1 MLCARYSASWR
12 RSEPSS
18 SRLSLVAVPG
28 ERGGLHLEE
37 GREQASVSAGGASI
51 TERTP
56 RTEEENL
63 EGNSSRRRRERITRQ
78 CTTGFRPGHERLETV
93 GKSYHK
99 DTARRG
105 VTMCSYS
112 GPTTPSYRLMLL
124 LLVFLVASVHQATGE
139 KYIDKSGYLKWN
151 LGTNVLQG
159 AQDRLE
165 FRFRY
170 CNNKGVLIYQQ
181 GEGRNFFALGVNNE
195 RLYIEASINQLA
207 VEMYVGEN
215 VGRNQTHDV
224 TITGL
229 GTLNDQ
235 TRVIINGISYTPEIL
250 TDVDVSLDFSSSM
263 LVGETQIGGYESI
276 DQLRLN
282 TQRLKAYPIT
292 CITFIRAG
300 PTDIDLDSPSSQL
313 GVSDTCI
320 VCLPPSL
327 VTLTRTDSF
336 LRMRVDNSP
345 RSNTVISL
353 KFRTKAPD
361 GLLFYF
367 GGPAYVALY
376 LEGGALVLRLNTRG
390 SGSDTKYK
398 TTRATFNDG
407 EMQEVSVTRTG
418 NTATLRDGAGNIIA
432 QVIFGGSQNTAQALN
447 ADRLY
452 VGGFEAAVLGGLSS
466 DIEVTQSFRGCL
478 EELRFAS
485 YSAVESAP
493 TQVNFENQN
502 IDKSYVDFSACL
514 ESASCQSYACTG
526 EGQQCSLGVCEC
538 IHGYGVRSQNPLVC
552 YNIDDCSPNPCQN
565 GAQCTDKIADYNCT
579 CTDRYKGKNCSVVR
593 NCYDFPCLNGA
604 ECIELDTPTP
614 SAAGRNCSCA
624 PGYKGVD
631 CGQDCDEC
639 NEQCNSGMC
648 VNSISCENSI
658 GDFICEC
665 MVGYEGK
672 DCSSVIDYCKDNPCG
687 TGICNSFLTG
697 YNCSC
702 ADDPTGAVLNRQSCG
717 PLAVVNPIQI
727 SPAALVAILVCL
739 VILLILIIV
748 FVAFRRQ
755 YQQKKKTMYGYG
767 NGPDFE
773 ESRENIMKYEEEG
786 YGEEDQDAYDVN
798 LIKSVGDTLK
808 QRKPEDRS
816 KYPTLPLGEA
826 ADVGDFI
833 HGRLGDAEK
842 DTNDGAIDEMTP
854 FGDEGQGSL
863 AGSLSSLNS
872 SSSDGDQNYD
882 YLHDWGPRFSKLA
895 DMFNDGESDD

>member
-1 MLCARYSASWR
+1 MLVCGGRVRNMYS
-12 RSEPSS
+12 
-18 SRLSLVAVPG
+18 LQVV
-28 ERGGLHLEE
+28 
-37 GREQASVSAGGASI
+37 
-51 TERTP
+51 
-56 RTEEENL
+56 
-63 EGNSSRRRRERITRQ
+63 
-78 CTTGFRPGHERLETV
+78 
-93 GKSYHK
+93 
-99 DTARRG
+99 
-105 VTMCSYS
+105 VT
-112 GPTTPSYRLMLL
+112 
-124 LLVFLVASVHQATGE
+124 VFLVAFAQQARCE

-151 LGTNVLQG
+151 LGSNVLQG

-170 CNNKGVLIYQQ
+170 CNKQGVLIYQQ

-224 TITGL
+224 TITGVR
-229 GTLNDQ
+229 TLNYQ

-250 TDVDVSLDFSSSM
+250 TDVEVSLDFSSSM

-345 RSNTVISL
+345 RSNNVISL

-367 GGPAYVALY
+367 GGPCYVALY

-447 ADRLY
+447 AERLY

-493 TQVNFENQN
+493 TLVNFENQH
-502 IDKSYVDFSACL
+502 IDASGVDFSSCL
-514 ESASCQSYACTG
+514 ESASCQSYPCTG

-538 IHGYGVRSQNPLVC
+538 IHGYGVRAQDPLVC

-565 GAQCTDKIADYNCT
+565 GARCTDKIADYNCT

-604 ECIELDTPTP
+604 ACIELDTPTP
-614 SAAGRNCSCA
+614 SAAGRSCNCA
-624 PGYKGVD
+624 QGYKGVD

-639 NEQCNSGMC
+639 SEQCNSGIC

-665 MVGYEGK
+665 KVGYEGK
-672 DCSSVIDYCKDNPCG
+672 DCSSEIDYCKDGPCG
-687 TGICNSFLTG
+687 PGICNNFLTG
-697 YNCSC
+697 YNCTC
-702 ADDPTGAVLNRQSCG
+702 PDDPTEAVQNRQSCG
-717 PLAVVNPIQI
+717 PISPSGPIAI
-727 SPAALVAILVCL
+727 SPASLAVILVCL
-739 VILLILIIV
+739 VIVLILVAV
-748 FVAFRRQ
+748 FVAYYWQKYRARMSQ
-755 YQQKKKTMYGYG
+755 RGKTQHTTHVQEQQNTIQQEPVYQTLNPATYMVLQPPNRHAEVSTQTEHSAPSEDHAYQ
-767 NGPDFE
+767 PL
-773 ESRENIMKYEEEG
+773 SRETMEAPSGYSSLQPTNNRARSSVNQGEDDYENPDQDDSNPDGHQNDVNEINLDLEEG
-786 YGEEDQDAYDVN
+786 AYLEIV
-798 LIKSVGDTLK
+798 
-808 QRKPEDRS
+808 
-816 KYPTLPLGEA
+816 A
-826 ADVGDFI
+826 
-833 HGRLGDAEK
+833 
-842 DTNDGAIDEMTP
+842 
-854 FGDEGQGSL
+854 
-863 AGSLSSLNS
+863 
-872 SSSDGDQNYD
+872 
-882 YLHDWGPRFSKLA
+882 
-895 DMFNDGESDD
+895 

>member
-1 MLCARYSASWR
+1 
-12 RSEPSS
+12 
-18 SRLSLVAVPG
+18 
-28 ERGGLHLEE
+28 
-37 GREQASVSAGGASI
+37 
-51 TERTP
+51 
-56 RTEEENL
+56 
-63 EGNSSRRRRERITRQ
+63 
-78 CTTGFRPGHERLETV
+78 
-93 GKSYHK
+93 
-99 DTARRG
+99 
-105 VTMCSYS
+105 MCSYS

-390 SGSDTKYK
+390 SDSDEKFRTYK
-398 TTRATFNDG
+398 QDYNNGISREIVVD
-407 EMQEVSVTRTG
+407 RTG
-418 NTATLRDGAGNIIA
+418 NHASLYEVLPNGVYDQLAEVNYE
-432 QVIFGGSQNTAQALN
+432 GGSQNTAQALN

>member
-1 MLCARYSASWR
+1 
-12 RSEPSS
+12 
-18 SRLSLVAVPG
+18 
-28 ERGGLHLEE
+28 
-37 GREQASVSAGGASI
+37 
-51 TERTP
+51 
-56 RTEEENL
+56 
-63 EGNSSRRRRERITRQ
+63 
-78 CTTGFRPGHERLETV
+78 
-93 GKSYHK
+93 
-99 DTARRG
+99 
-105 VTMCSYS
+105 MCSYS

-124 LLVFLVASVHQATGE
+124 LLVFLVASLHQTTGE
-139 KYIDKSGYLKWN
+139 KFIDKNGYLKWN
-151 LGTNVLQG
+151 LGSNVLVG
-159 AQDRLE
+159 AETRLE
-165 FRFRY
+165 FTFRY

-181 GEGRNFFALGVNNE
+181 GEGRNFFALGVNDQ
-195 RLYIEASINQLA
+195 RLYIEASIDGLA

-215 VGRNQTHDV
+215 VLRNETHDV
-224 TITGL
+224 TITNL
-229 GTLNDQ
+229 RTLNAN
-235 TRVIINGISYTPEIL
+235 TGVIIDGIAYTPEVL
-250 TDVDVSLDFSSSM
+250 TDVVVDLDFSRSI

-282 TQRLKAYPIT
+282 TQRLKAYPIV
-292 CITFIRAG
+292 CIDFMRAG
-300 PTDIDLDSPSSQL
+300 QTDIDLNNPSSQL
-313 GVSDTCI
+313 GVTDKCV

-327 VTLTRTDSF
+327 VTLTKTTSY
-336 LRMRVDNSP
+336 LEMKVDNNP
-345 RSNTVISL
+345 RSNTIISIN
-353 KFRTKAPD
+353 FRTKATD

-367 GGPAYVALY
+367 GGPAYLALY

-390 SGSDTKYK
+390 SGADTKYK
-398 TTRATFNDG
+398 TTRTTFNDG

-418 NTATLRDGAGNIIA
+418 NMATLVDGAGNIIA
-432 QVIFGGSQNTAQALN
+432 RVTFGGSQNSAQALN
-447 ADRLY
+447 AERLY
-452 VGGFEAAVLGGLSS
+452 VGGFPDANSADLAD
-466 DIEVTQSFRGCL
+466 DIEVRQSFRGCL

-485 YSAVESAP
+485 YSAVEEAP
-493 TQVNFENQN
+493 TQINFENQN
-502 IDKSYVDFSACL
+502 EASRDVDFSACL
-514 ESASCQSYACTG
+514 ESASCQSYSCTG

-538 IHGYGVRSQNPLVC
+538 IRGYGVLSQDPLEC

-565 GAQCTDKIADYNCT
+565 GAVCTDKIADYNCT
-579 CTDRYKGKNCSVVR
+579 CTDRYKGKNCSVIR

-614 SAAGRNCSCA
+614 SATGRNCSCA

-658 GDFICEC
+658 GDFVCEC
-665 MVGYEGK
+665 MIGYEGK
-672 DCSSVIDYCKDNPCG
+672 DCSSEIDYCKDNPCG
-687 TGICNSFLTG
+687 TGICNNFLTG
-697 YNCSC
+697 YNCTC
-702 ADDPTGAVLNRQSCG
+702 PDDPSGAVPNRQSCG
-717 PLAVVNPIQI
+717 PLRVVNPIQI

-739 VILLILIIV
+739 VILLILVIV

-755 YQQKKKTMYGYG
+755 YQQKKKKALYGYG

-842 DTNDGAIDEMTP
+842 DTNDGAIDEMMP

>member
-1 MLCARYSASWR
+1 
-12 RSEPSS
+12 
-18 SRLSLVAVPG
+18 
-28 ERGGLHLEE
+28 
-37 GREQASVSAGGASI
+37 
-51 TERTP
+51 
-56 RTEEENL
+56 
-63 EGNSSRRRRERITRQ
+63 
-78 CTTGFRPGHERLETV
+78 
-93 GKSYHK
+93 
-99 DTARRG
+99 
-105 VTMCSYS
+105 MCSYS
-112 GPTTPSYRLMLL
+112 GPTLPSYRLMLL
-124 LLVFLVASVHQATGE
+124 LLVFLVASVHQARSQTE
-139 KYIDKSGYLKWN
+139 KYIDKNGYLKWN
-151 LGTNVLQG
+151 LGSNVLVG
-159 AQDRLE
+159 AENRLE

-181 GEGRNFFALGVNNE
+181 GEGRNFFALGVNDE
-195 RLYIEASINQLA
+195 RLYIEASIDGLA
-207 VEMYVGEN
+207 VEMYVGE
-215 VGRNQTHDV
+215 VARNQTHDV

-229 GTLNDQ
+229 RTLNAQ

-250 TDVDVSLDFSSSM
+250 TDVDVNLDFSRSI
-263 LVGETQIGGYESI
+263 LVGETLIGGYEAI

-292 CITFIRAG
+292 CIEFIRAG
-300 PTDIDLDSPSSQL
+300 QANIDLNNPSSQL
-313 GVSDTCI
+313 GVTDRCV

-327 VTLTRTDSF
+327 VTLTTVTSY
-336 LRMRVDNSP
+336 LRMRIDNTP

-367 GGPAYVALY
+367 GGPAYLALY
-376 LEGGALVLRLNTRG
+376 LEGGALVLRLNTKG
-390 SGSDTKYK
+390 SGDDTRYK
-398 TTRATFNDG
+398 TTRTTFNDG
-407 EMQEVSVTRTG
+407 EMQEVSVTRAG
-418 NTATLRDGAGNIIA
+418 NVATLRDGAGNIIA

-447 ADRLY
+447 AEQLY
-452 VGGFEAAVLGGLSS
+452 VGGLEDINDPALSES
-466 DIEVTQSFRGCL
+466 IEVRRSFTGCL

-485 YSAVESAP
+485 YSAVEEAP
-493 TQVNFENQN
+493 TQINFRDQN
-502 IDKSYVDFSACL
+502 EAAREVDFSACL
-514 ESASCQSYACTG
+514 ESASCQSYTCTG

-538 IHGYGVRSQNPLVC
+538 IHGYGVRSQDPLVC

-579 CTDRYKGKNCSVVR
+579 CPEQYKGKNCSVIR
-593 NCYDFPCLNGA
+593 NCYEFPCLNGA

-614 SAAGRNCSCA
+614 SPAGRNCSCA

-639 NEQCNSGMC
+639 SEQCNSGMC

-658 GDFICEC
+658 GDFVCEC
-665 MVGYEGK
+665 KIGYEGK
-672 DCSSVIDYCKDNPCG
+672 DCSSEIDHCKDNPCSPG
-687 TGICNSFLTG
+687 GVCHNYLTG
-697 YNCSC
+697 YNCTC
-702 ADDPTGAVLNRQSCG
+702 DDDPEGVVLNRQSCG

-739 VILLILIIV
+739 VILLILVIV

-755 YQQKKKTMYGYG
+755 YQQKKKKALYGYG

-786 YGEEDQDAYDVN
+786 YGEEDQDAFDVN

-842 DTNDGAIDEMTP
+842 DTNDGANDEMMP